1 MLQVVLTIATTVLA
15 LYLPNMLLSS
25 LLGLVGL
32 ASVPLASAY
41 DDNANIKSIPVCEN
55 SCSIDLE
62 EKGGSGELTG
72 YSFELTA

>member
-1 MLQVVLTIATTVLA
+1 
-15 LYLPNMLLSS
+15 MLLSS

-55 SCSIDLE
+55 SCPVILE
-62 EKGGSGELTG
+62 EKGVVVN
-72 YSFELTA
+72 

>member
-1 MLQVVLTIATTVLA
+1 MLQVVLIASVLP

-41 DDNANIKSIPVCEN
+41 EDNANIKSIPVREL
-55 SCSIDLE
+55 SCPVNLE
-62 EKGGSGELTG
+62 RGKGVVVN
-72 YSFELTA
+72 